1 MSQQHENSI
10 VSVISGSFFTMY
22 NYITFSVGAEITHVF
37 VVGVV
42 GGAGG
47 YFGKFLIHKTVLIFK
62 HLIHKTNLK

>member
-10 VSVISGSFFTMY
+10 ISIISGSFFGMY
-22 NYITFSVGAEITHVF
+22 NYITFTVGAEITHVF

-47 YFGKFLIHKTVLIFK
+47 YFGKFIIHKTVHFFKFLIN
-62 HLIHKTNLK
+62 KTN

>member
-1 MSQQHENSI
+1 MAQPHENSI

-22 NYITFSVGAEITHVF
+22 NYITFAVGAEITHVF

-47 YFGKFLIHKTVLIFK
+47 YFGKFLIHKTVHFFKFLINK
-62 HLIHKTNLK
+62 IN